1 MPISA
6 RRAAGA
12 CLAATALFAAV
23 GGSAAAASSS
33 TPQGGTSDCDSVTT
47 CYTPGQIRVAY
58 GIQPLIGRGIDGR
71 GETVVIPALAESQP
85 DPPAIS
91 DLRQDMAGFDKR
103 FGLPAPRC
111 AW

>member
-1 MPISA
+1 MSKPMPISA

-58 GIQPLIGRGIDGR
+58 GIQPLIDRGIDGR

-85 DPPAIS
+85 GPAGHQ
-91 DLRQDMAGFDKR
+91 R
-103 FGLPAPRC
+103 PAPGHG
-111 AW
+111 WL